1 MVQPVVYENGTHR
14 IGSMSELISISSQ
27 DGNMLSFGQDG
38 GLFID
43 GNAILSNGETSNLL
57 VISAI
62 DKKIYLSE
70 DNLVKAGFTKGGAAQ
85 LSNVAGNLLQVDSEG
100 KFLLT
105 ADNIKS
111 QNFITSSELQTATS
125 NFVTSS
131 ELQQALA
138 NVSADNLRSKSDD
151 NLITISQND
160 GKLQVTKQALL
171 DQGFALTNSEGL
183 DVSNLAQA
191 ISDDADNA
199 IKLGTD
205 NLLFVPTD
213 MGVL

>member
-14 IGSMSELISISSQ
+14 VGSMSELVSISSQ

-43 GNAILSNGETSNLL
+43 GNAILSNGETSNLI

-85 LSNVAGNLLQVDSEG
+85 LSSTAGNLLQVDSEG

-111 QNFITSSELQTATS
+111 Q

-183 DVSNLAQA
+183 DVSNLSQA
-191 ISDDADNA
+191 ISADADNA
-199 IKLGTD
+199 IKLGTA